1 MDAERNEKTGEST
14 TQGTQEP
21 TQETPQS
28 KLRDLRPEKDPMG
41 AGRDS
46 VPEDRQKESIV
57 EASERLFVSQDQYPA
72 SSLSPSSDG
81 IAECATL

>member
-1 MDAERNEKTGEST
+1 MRKLDGQTATNQNSRMDAERNEKSGEST
-14 TQGTQEP
+14 TQRTQEP

-46 VPEDRQKESIV
+46 LPKTGTKN
-57 EASERLFVSQDQYPA
+57 
-72 SSLSPSSDG
+72 SS
-81 IAECATL
+81 

>member
-21 TQETPQS
+21 TPETPQS

-46 VPEDRQKESIV
+46 SAKTGKKN
-57 EASERLFVSQDQYPA
+57 PA
-72 SSLSPSSDG
+72 
-81 IAECATL
+81 

>member
-1 MDAERNEKTGEST
+1 MRKLDGQTGTNQDSRMDAERKEKTGEST
-14 TQGTQEP
+14 NQGTQEP

-46 VPEDRQKESIV
+46 VPEDRQ
-57 EASERLFVSQDQYPA
+57 
-72 SSLSPSSDG
+72 
-81 IAECATL
+81 